1 MLNMSQTTL
10 YGTPVS
16 LYTGNA
22 RSYLIKAGIDYRETT
37 HSSAYYRDEVLP
49 KAGGRQGIPTIELG
63 DGTVIRDGAAII
75 DHFEAISGHTFSP
88 KSPKQRIL
96 SRLFDVIGSDGL
108 LRPALHYRWSFP
120 EENRA
125 FLMFHFESVIPAG
138 PERSEHAVTAAKF
151 AKMFGGVTGVAPET
165 MELIETLYLELLGKL
180 DRHFGQHPYLLGGR
194 PCLGDFGMMRPLYAH
209 LGRDPKPLS
218 IMQANAIR
226 VFRWVERMNR
236 PEPDVGEFETQSDAY
251 LADDQVPDSLI
262 DALKHIAI
270 DFIPETRA
278 AADCINQWIDDQQ
291 ALAPGTPIAR
301 GVGMCSFTIRDV
313 TINALAQ
320 PYRFFLLKRVQD
332 EFLLLDDA
340 SQQEVQALL
349 AACDMSDVL
358 NIRLTRDV
366 GLSKNLE
373 VWL

>member
-1 MLNMSQTTL
+1 M
-10 YGTPVS
+10 
-16 LYTGNA
+16 
-22 RSYLIKAGIDYRETT
+22 
-37 HSSAYYRDEVLP
+37 
-49 KAGGRQGIPTIELG
+49 ELG

-75 DHFEAISGHTFSP
+75 DHFEATSGDAFSP

-96 SRLFDVIGSDGL
+96 SRLFDVIGAEGL
-108 LRPALHYRWSFP
+108 LRPAMHYRWSFP
-120 EENRA
+120 EENRE
-125 FLMFHFESVIPAG
+125 FVKFHFESIMPPG
-138 PERSEHAVTAAKF
+138 PERSKQAATAADL
-151 AKMFGGVTGVAPET
+151 AKAAGGAFGVMPET
-165 MELIETLYLELLGKL
+165 MELIETLYLEFLDKL
-180 DRHFGQHPYLLGGR
+180 DSHFGQHPYLLGGR
-194 PCLGDFGMMRPLYAH
+194 PCIGDFGMIAPLYAH

-236 PEPDVGEFETQSDAY
+236 PEPDAGEFETQSDAY
-251 LADDQVPDSLI
+251 LSDDQVPDSLI
-262 DALKHIAI
+262 ALLKHIAI

-291 ALAPGTPIAR
+291 ELAPGTPIPR
-301 GVGMCSFTIRDV
+301 GVGMGSFTIRGV

-332 EFLLLDDA
+332 EFALLDDA
-340 SQQEVQALL
+340 SQQDVQALL

-358 NIRLTRDV
+358 NNRLTREV
-366 GLSKNLE
+366 GLSNNLE

>member
-1 MLNMSQTTL
+1 MNQTTL

-16 LYTGNA
+16 LYAGRA

-37 HSSAYYRDEVLP
+37 QSSAHYRDVVLP

-75 DHFEAISGHTFSP
+75 DHFEATSGHSFSP

-108 LRPALHYRWSFP
+108 LRPAMHYRWSFP
-120 EENRA
+120 EENRE
-125 FLMFHFESVIPAG
+125 FVLFHFESVMPAG
-138 PERSEHAVTAAKF
+138 PERSQQAATAADL
-151 AKMFGGVTGVAPET
+151 AKAAGGAFGVVPET

-180 DRHFGQHPYLLGGR
+180 DSHFGQHPYLLGGR
-194 PCLGDFGMMRPLYAH
+194 PCIGDFGMMAPLYAH

-226 VFRWVERMNR
+226 VYRWVERMNR

-251 LADDQVPDSLI
+251 LSDDQVPVSLI
-262 DALKHIAI
+262 DLLKHIAI

-291 ALAPGTPIAR
+291 DLAPGTPIPR
-301 GVGMCSFTIRDV
+301 GVGMGSFAIRGV

-332 EFLLLDDA
+332 EFALLDDA

-349 AACDMSDVL
+349 AACDMSKAL
-358 NIRLTRDV
+358 NIRLSRDV
-366 GLSKNLE
+366 GLSNNLE

>member
-1 MLNMSQTTL
+1 MNQTTL

-16 LYTGNA
+16 LYTGRA
-22 RSYLIKAGIDYRETT
+22 RSYLIKAGIEYREIT
-37 HSSAYYRDEVLP
+37 HSSAHYRDEVLP
-49 KAGGRQGIPTIELG
+49 KAGGRRGIPTIELG

-75 DHFEAISGHTFSP
+75 DHFEATSGHSFSP

-108 LRPALHYRWSFP
+108 LRPAMHYRWSFP
-120 EENRA
+120 EENRE
-125 FLMFHFESVIPAG
+125 FVMFHFESIMPAG
-138 PERSEHAVTAAKF
+138 PERSQQAATAADL
-151 AKMFGGVTGVAPET
+151 AKAAGGAFGVVPET

-180 DRHFGQHPYLLGGR
+180 DSHFGQHPYLLGGR
-194 PCLGDFGMMRPLYAH
+194 PCIGDFGMIAPLYAH

-236 PEPDVGEFETQSDAY
+236 PEPDAGEFETQSDAY
-251 LADDQVPDSLI
+251 LSDDQVGDSLI
-262 DALKHIAI
+262 DLLKQIAI
-270 DFIPETRA
+270 DFMPETRA
-278 AADCINQWIDDQQ
+278 AADCINQWIEDQQ
-291 ALAPGTPIAR
+291 ELAPGTPIPR
-301 GVGMCSFTIRDV
+301 GVGMGSFTVRGV

-332 EFLLLDDA
+332 EFALLDDA

-349 AACDMSDVL
+349 AACDMSDAL
-358 NIRLTRDV
+358 NIRLTREV
-366 GLSKNLE
+366 GLSNNLE